1 MSDDRDTNPGR
12 EPNPADDRPA
22 PTSAGKF
29 TWGEGDD
36 PARERCHS
44 LAPSKLRTE

>member
-1 MSDDRDTNPGR
+1 MDDRDNR
-12 EPNPADDRPA
+12 ADANPADADERPA